1 MRRTSLTYKLV
12 SLLAIIFILAGTT
25 GFVVSSHTCSS
36 CGVHEAQVSMFGTT
50 AGDSHVCTSSE
61 SQTSCCSTEPDIKA
75 ATCCQIPSDNPAN
88 NIDGENSSHC
98 NIIGEEPCCQYE
110 TGLVIID
117 TFNSEKSRTAIQLPG
132 IEIPDINS
140 SSPVQSEPIAA
151 VTVFH
156 NKHAGTPPDI
166 MQLICCYRI

>member
-1 MRRTSLTYKLV
+1 MV
-12 SLLAIIFILAGTT
+12 SLLAIIFIMAGTT
-25 GFVVSSHTCSS
+25 GFVVSSHTCNG
-36 CGVHEAQVSMFGTT
+36 CGVHEAQVSLFGKT
-50 AGDSHVCTSSE
+50 AGDSHVCTPADGE
-61 SQTSCCSTEPDIKA
+61 ASCC
-75 ATCCQIPSDNPAN
+75 QVPSDNPTN
-88 NIDGENSSHC
+88 NNDGENSSHC
-98 NIIGEEPCCQYE
+98 NIIGEEPCCRYE

-132 IEIPDINS
+132 IEIPDINN
-140 SSPVQSEPIAA
+140 SSPVPSEPIAA